1 MHFVQ
6 PMQLFSS
13 ITASIRTGA
22 ACCSSPSHG
31 CGSTFSNS
39 GNFQHDGFAAGR
51 ATIDFSR
58 PGDPRLRRRGGS
70 RDSRTD
76 HTGSAAK
83 SHRFFQQPDHLQPRI
98 GGRHNPE
105 WRRTPDPEGSGAN
118 GNPDSIHYNFTK
130 PLKPIKAKDIN
141 PAVINAIALPRKG
154 AGTSATARRSRI
166 AANRTIT
173 NEKPTAAENPYSA
186 D

>member
-1 MHFVQ
+1 MAPKHQ
-6 PMQLFSS
+6 TQK
-13 ITASIRTGA
+13 G
-22 ACCSSPSHG
+22 
-31 CGSTFSNS
+31 
-39 GNFQHDGFAAGR
+39 Q
-51 ATIDFSR
+51 
-58 PGDPRLRRRGGS
+58 
-70 RDSRTD
+70 
-76 HTGSAAK
+76 
-83 SHRFFQQPDHLQPRI
+83 
-98 GGRHNPE
+98 
-105 WRRTPDPEGSGAN
+105 GAN